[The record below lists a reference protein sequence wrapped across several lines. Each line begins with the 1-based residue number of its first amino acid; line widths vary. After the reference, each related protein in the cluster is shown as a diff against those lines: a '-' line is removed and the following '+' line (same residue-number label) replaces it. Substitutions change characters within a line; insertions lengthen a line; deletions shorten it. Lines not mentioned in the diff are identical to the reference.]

1 MDKSPKWFAVSYWLS
16 VWMDSEVLHVWMCV
30 WDVVRKVAGLSPQ
43 VFWGSNDDSE
53 FGENLWLPS
62 GISPSAR
69 QIGGLK
75 QREEGDSKLARA
87 GNDDAKVQ
95 MFSQFNACHVQHLRA
110 SQAIMCRFE
119 WNTRYMWSWM
129 ELYSFNMYIFD
140 CSWLNCYPAFKI
152 LSSLWGKMWKN
163 NFNFNW
169 Q

>member
-1 MDKSPKWFAVSYWLS
+1 MDKSPKWFGVSYWVS
-16 VWMDSEVLHVWMCV
+16 VWMDSEELHVWMCV

-75 QREEGDSKLARA
+75 QREGGDSELARA

-95 MFSQFNACHVQHLRA
+95 MFSQFNACHVQHLPRPSCA
-110 SQAIMCRFE
+110 DLNETQGTSEVE
-119 WNTRYMWSWM
+119 WN
-129 ELYSFNMYIFD
+129 YINLICKFFD
-140 CSWLNCYPAFKI
+140 CSWLNCFPVFKI
-152 LSSLWGKMWKN
+152 ISSLWGKMWKN

>member
-1 MDKSPKWFAVSYWLS
+1 
-16 VWMDSEVLHVWMCV
+16 MDSEVLHVWMCV

-75 QREEGDSKLARA
+75 HREEGDSELARA

-95 MFSQFNACHVQHLRA
+95 MFSQFNACHVQRHRA
-110 SQAIMCRFE
+110 SQAIMCRLE

-129 ELYSFNMYIFD
+129 ELYSFNGNV
-140 CSWLNCYPAFKI
+140 WLQLTKL
-152 LSSLWGKMWKN
+152 LSSIWNSILFVGEDVKKQ
-163 NFNFNW
+163 FQF
-169 Q
+169 QLTIRKES